1 MTVRLGSMTFSDWVS
16 LPFDG
21 GWTDTFVYRVSS
33 QACLPPFAYAP
44 ILKRLTTLKV
54 RNLRKSMSLWVQV
67 DSSGEWFAIELRH
80 ALRGL
85 QVPYAVTNGRTPEK
99 LDFSYPT
106 WLGVSDSGKPPD
118 VPDEHSLVSPKELLC
133 LQALGRIVKGNA
145 DEIASLTGLPVRYM
159 NKMLLDLEKQELV
172 VFRTGHR
179 LTKSRRRE
187 IESMPDPCK
196 LWHLTRQ
203 GTSLALRGWGVP
215 KTVTF
220 DKKFREEQFTNL
232 IPSDHRNKARLWPA
246 WLKAAWPQAEIW
258 TGWAEVKLPKPL
270 KTVPD
275 ALAWGRIQGYESL
288 IWLEVGDD
296 HKRRSDI
303 EDNMRVRLRD
313 ALALVKRTNV
323 RLVFTFLGPKWVQDA
338 ASWAFERLPPEVGVV
353 MAGWTKFGE
362 LPVLEW
368 GRVMRR

>member
-1 MTVRLGSMTFSDWVS
+1 MTFADWVS
-16 LPFDG
+16 LPYKD

-44 ILKRLTTLKV
+44 LIKRLTTLKI
-54 RNLRKSMSLWVQV
+54 RNLRHSMSLWVQV
-67 DSSGEWFAIELRH
+67 DAPGEWFAIELRR

-85 QVPYAVTNGRTPEK
+85 QVPYAVTDGKAPEEE
-99 LDFSYPT
+99 DFSCPP
-106 WLGVSDSGKPPD
+106 WLGVSDAGRPPD
-118 VPDEHSLVSPKELLC
+118 VPDEPNIVSPEEFLC
-133 LQALGRIVKGNA
+133 LQSLGRMVKGDA
-145 DEIASLTGLPVRYM
+145 EEIASLAGLPAHDTART
-159 NKMLLDLEKQELV
+159 LLDLEQRELTI
-172 VFRTGHR
+172 FRTGHR
-179 LTKSRRRE
+179 LTKSKRRV
-187 IESMPDPCK
+187 IESMPDPVP

-203 GTSLALRGWGVP
+203 GTSVALRSWGVP

-220 DKKFREEQFTNL
+220 DRKYREEQFTNL
-232 IPSDHRNKARLWPA
+232 IPSNHRTKARMWPA
-246 WLKAAWPQAEIW
+246 WLKAAWPHAEIW

-275 ALAWGRIQGYESL
+275 ALAWGRIQGFETL
-288 IWLEVGDD
+288 FWLEVGDD
-296 HKRRSDI
+296 HKRKSDI
-303 EDNMRVRLRD
+303 EDNMRIRLRN
-313 ALALVKRTNV
+313 ALILAKRTNV
-323 RLVFTFLGPKWVQDA
+323 RLVFAFLGPNWVQDA